1 MLLLSFLLSILLLST
16 ILFFIF
22 NNYTTKRDWFQETLQ
37 EIAVKIPVVEKTI
50 VEDLYNMQQKITP
63 LFHEKV
69 PWNSKTYGELFL
81 SEDSGPETFVFDS
94 ILREELGLIG
104 RDAQIYKMKV
114 LKELQDKFHDSI
126 MKAKDHYRRWRP
138 KYMSRHYNIPF
149 VIYDMPSAQGWSLP
163 SGHTIQALLFGAVL
177 YRDHKSLF
185 EKGGA
190 ESAALLERMAK
201 KCLEVG
207 FRRVV
212 GGVHY
217 PSDVVG
223 GIIFVKNATRDWGI
237 KKLHHLYFDYAEKG
251 FRDGINTIW

>member
-1 MLLLSFLLSILLLST
+1 MLLFSFLLILLFIA
-16 ILFFIF
+16 ILFFTF
-22 NNYTTKRDWFQETLQ
+22 YYLTKKDWFQEALQ
-37 EIAVKIPVVEKTI
+37 EIANKNPMNEKLI
-50 VEDLYNMQQKITP
+50 IGDLYNMQQKITP

-94 ILREELGLIG
+94 ILRDEVGLDG
-104 RDAQIYKMKV
+104 SDVKTYKMQV
-114 LKELQDKFHDSI
+114 LKEIQHKFYDYI
-126 MKAKDHYRRWRP
+126 MRAKEHYRKLRP

-177 YRDHKSLF
+177 YRDHKSFF
-185 EKGGA
+185 EKGDA

-223 GIIFVKNATRDWGI
+223 GIIFVKYATKDWGI